1 MTDCKINADRD
12 SIQTLEE
19 TVKQQNEQLE
29 KIQELKQQIFINTF
43 ENWLRNYKDELVKKS
58 HKEVTTE
65 LEKNNKLVLSRPT
78 KDLVLKNK

>member
-12 SIQTLEE
+12 RIQTLEE

-43 ENWLRNYKDELVKKS
+43 ENWLRNYKDELVKKAM
-58 HKEVTTE
+58 K
-65 LEKNNKLVLSRPT
+65 KLRQ
-78 KDLVLKNK
+78 N

>member
-12 SIQTLEE
+12 RIQKLEE

-43 ENWLRNYKDELVKKS
+43 ENWLRNYKDELVKKAM
-58 HKEVTTE
+58 K
-65 LEKNNKLVLSRPT
+65 KSRQ
-78 KDLVLKNK
+78 N